1 MEKLNIM
8 NFFLK
13 LGKINGL
20 VEPLNYMEPG
30 EIYEKK
36 NFMERVIGQVN
47 SKRVKFLK
55 PNLRVDPGVARREGR
70 SLDTT

>member
-8 NFFLK
+8 NFSLK

-20 VEPLNYMEPG
+20 IEPLNYMEPG

-36 NFMERVIGQVN
+36 IYFHG
-47 SKRVKFLK
+47 KG
-55 PNLRVDPGVARREGR
+55 DWA
-70 SLDTT
+70 SLLGN